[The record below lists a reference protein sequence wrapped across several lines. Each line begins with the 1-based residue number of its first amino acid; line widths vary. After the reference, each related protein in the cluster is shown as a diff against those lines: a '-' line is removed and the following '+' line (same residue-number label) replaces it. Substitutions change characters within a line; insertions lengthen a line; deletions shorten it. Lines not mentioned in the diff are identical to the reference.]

1 MAQRRHWVSVQ
12 AAPAARVGGLASTS
26 LLSPMWSTCPQ
37 RTYLGRISWG
47 AKCCTAHWARQPK
60 SRCGTE
66 LQRRRSFIKAD
77 RTNHKLRVLFSLS
90 RQRTISVL
98 IKGVLGEVTVRS
110 TMKLDFLYLI
120 FFPPFSLFL
129 RHCQSFAFPLHLSR
143 SCQSHPCVATGER
156 LQYVGRQQE
165 LLSKDLQRAGKYI

>member
-1 MAQRRHWVSVQ
+1 MSNKLSTENTFYSPRDWAAVAQRRHWVSVQ
-12 AAPAARVGGLASTS
+12 AAPVARVGGFASTS
-26 LLSPMWSTCPQ
+26 LLSPLWSTCPQ

-77 RTNHKLRVLFSLS
+77 RTNHKLRVFFFLS

-120 FFPPFSLFL
+120 FSPPFSLFCATASL
-129 RHCQSFAFPLHLSR
+129 LGSPFISAGLSNLT
-143 SCQSHPCVATGER
+143 PP
-156 LQYVGRQQE
+156 
-165 LLSKDLQRAGKYI
+165 